1 VLKAAGYVFRRIR
14 QTLRS
19 KRDQIAVERAY
30 KELLRLHALER
41 SGKLV
46 IGYLDE
52 VGFSLQSVVPYGWQ
66 RPESQLGCQ
75 TGSHHRRI
83 NAIGLL
89 QVNCEFD
96 SYIFEESITGDVVV
110 ACIDRFIEHLR
121 KETDLPIVIV
131 LDNASIHT
139 KPLEPHL
146 KRWKKQGVRL
156 KYLPKYSPELNI
168 IEILWRHI
176 KYYWLPLNATESWE
190 KLVAAVEDVLSQ
202 IGEKYQIT
210 FA

>member
-1 VLKAAGYVFRRIR
+1 M
-14 QTLRS
+14 
-19 KRDQIAVERAY
+19 
-30 KELLRLHALER
+30 
-41 SGKLV
+41 
-46 IGYLDE
+46 
-52 VGFSLQSVVPYGWQ
+52 QSVVPYGWQ
-66 RPESQLGCQ
+66 HPESQLGCQ
-75 TGSHHRRI
+75 TGSHHQRI

-89 QVNCEFD
+89 QANSEFD
-96 SYIFEESITGDVVV
+96 SYVFKESINGDVVV

-121 KETDLPIVIV
+121 EETDLPIVIV

-139 KPLEPHL
+139 NPLKPHL

-168 IEILWRHI
+168 IEILWRHV
-176 KYYWLPLNATESWE
+176 KYYWLPLDATESWE